1 MSSRLFQEVRE
12 RQGLCYNIYTYGAG
26 YQEIGTFHIY
36 AALGKETEQQALA
49 AIRQAV
55 ERFAEEGV
63 SQAELDRVR
72 ELAKANVLMGL
83 ESTTARMNHMARSAL
98 RQEPVRNEEEIIAA
112 YDSVTAEQIRELARR
127 PSNGTSAPSL
137 PSARWTPR
145 KPIAAFWGGRQGA
158 LPRSVSKRAGG
169 TFAA

>member
-1 MSSRLFQEVRE
+1 MKPVFAKKAARPDPELLTLKAELLE
-12 RQGLCYNIYTYGAG
+12 AQGARVLPAENGAV
-26 YQEIGTFHIY
+26 
-36 AALGKETEQQALA
+36 
-49 AIRQAV
+49 AV

-112 YDSVTAEQIRELARR
+112 YDSVTAEQIRELAQETFQWDQC
-127 PSNGTSAPSL
+127 SFSAVGKVD
-137 PSARWTPR
+137 AEE
-145 KPIAAFWGGRQGA
+145 AY
-158 LPRSVSKRAGG
+158 RSVLG
-169 TFAA
+169 

>member
-1 MSSRLFQEVRE
+1 M
-12 RQGLCYNIYTYGAG
+12 
-26 YQEIGTFHIY
+26 
-36 AALGKETEQQALA
+36 
-49 AIRQAV
+49 

-112 YDSVTAEQIRELARR
+112 YDSVTAEQIRELAQETFQWDQC
-127 PSNGTSAPSL
+127 SFSAVGKVD
-137 PSARWTPR
+137 AEE
-145 KPIAAFWGGRQGA
+145 AY
-158 LPRSVSKRAGG
+158 RSVLG
-169 TFAA
+169 